1 MKKSLTTRL
10 SILQKSFELI
20 YTHGYQ
26 ATSIDTIIASTNVTK
41 GAFFYHFKNKDEMGL
56 AVINEI
62 MYPLMHNDLV
72 KPLLESTDPVDD
84 IYNMIRY
91 LLLENAFLTMKDGC
105 PAGNLTQEM
114 SPLNDD
120 FKGALS
126 KLSQEFKDAMKI
138 ALEKGQ
144 KNGIVKDD
152 IHSEDI
158 AVFVLSGYWGIRIF
172 GKIANDDK
180 SYKAYLQGLKFYL
193 ESLLK
198 K

>member
-1 MKKSLTTRL
+1 
-10 SILQKSFELI
+10 
-20 YTHGYQ
+20 
-26 ATSIDTIIASTNVTK
+26 
-41 GAFFYHFKNKDEMGL
+41 
-56 AVINEI
+56 
-62 MYPLMHNDLV
+62 
-72 KPLLESTDPVDD
+72 
-84 IYNMIRY
+84 
-91 LLLENAFLTMKDGC
+91 
-105 PAGNLTQEM
+105 M
-114 SPLNDD
+114 SPINDD
-120 FKGALS
+120 FKNALS

-144 KNGIVKDD
+144 RNGIVKND
-152 IHSEDI
+152 IQSEDI